1 MNVYLLSLLV
11 FSPLLG
17 IIMVALMPKKEER
30 TIKQFGFFGTLPP
43 LFLSFFLCSQYYSG
57 VALSLFD
64 IKLNWIRFGNLE
76 MYDPKLFTV
85 DFELGLDGLSLIFIL
100 LTTIISSLAAVASI
114 YIKKEWKGYYLLF
127 LILEIGML
135 GVFTA
140 ENLILF
146 FIFFEMTLIPAF
158 FLIGRWGFLEREKAS
173 YSFLI
178 YNGIGSAVLLVAIL
192 ILFARTGTTNIA
204 ALTQMMTM
212 GGVSLFAPIS
222 GSMKY
227 GLCLA
232 FLVAF
237 AIKLPV
243 FPFHSWMVRVHAE
256 APPSIVMIHAGV
268 LLKIGAYGII
278 RFGMGI
284 FPEQYKSL
292 AFTVVLFGVL
302 SFLYGA
308 FLALVQTD
316 FKLVLAYSSISHMGI
331 VMMGLG
337 ALNEAGIQG
346 AIFQVISHGLIAA
359 LLFFL
364 VGVLYERTGTTML
377 PKLGGLAR
385 SMPIFSGFMLACGMA
400 SLGLPGMSGF
410 ISEFM
415 VFLGIFKS
423 QPLLAAIGVIGLVLT
438 AVYVLRAVMLM
449 TFGKN
454 DSLIEKEKRELGSWE
469 FLPALVLLGLIISV
483 GVYPNLLGG
492 PLQGTIEAMILALGG
507 R

>member
-17 IIMVALMPKKEER
+17 ILMISLMPKKEER

-43 LFLSFFLCSQYYSG
+43 LILSFFLCSQYYSG
-57 VALSLFD
+57 VALSAFS
-64 IKLNWIRFGNLE
+64 IKVDWIRFGNLE
-76 MYDPKLFTV
+76 MYDPKLFAV
-85 DFELGLDGLSLIFIL
+85 NYELGLDGLSLSFIL
-100 LTTIISSLAAVASI
+100 LTTIVSSLAAMASI
-114 YIKKEWKGYYLLF
+114 YIKQGWKGYYLLF

-146 FIFFEMTLIPAF
+146 FIFFEMTLVPAF

-173 YSFLI
+173 YYFLI

-222 GSMKY
+222 SSMKY

-232 FLVAF
+232 FLIAF

-256 APPSIVMIHAGV
+256 AHPSIVMVHAGV

-278 RFGMGI
+278 RFAMGI
-284 FPEQYKSL
+284 FPEQYESL
-292 AFTVVLFGVL
+292 ALALVLMGVI

-308 FLALVQTD
+308 WLAMVQTD

-337 ALNEAGIQG
+337 ALNEAGLQG
-346 AIFQVISHGLIAA
+346 AVFQVISHGLIAA

-364 VGVLYERTGTTML
+364 VGALYERTGSTML
-377 PKLGGLAR
+377 PNLGGLAR
-385 SMPIFSGFMLACGMA
+385 SMPVFSGFLLACGLA

-415 VFLGIFKS
+415 VFLGLFKG
-423 QPLLAAIGVIGLVLT
+423 QPLLAAIAVIGLIFT
-438 AVYVLRAVMLM
+438 AIYILRAVMLM

-454 DSLIEKEKRELGSWE
+454 DSLEEKEKRDIEGWELV
-469 FLPALVLLGLIISV
+469 PALVLLGLIIAI

-492 PLQGTIEAMILALGG
+492 PIQSTIEAVMLALGG

>member
-17 IIMVALMPKKEER
+17 IVMVAVMPKTEER

-43 LFLSFFLCSQYYSG
+43 LLISFFLFAQYYSG
-57 VALSLFD
+57 IALSSFD
-64 IKLNWIRFGNLE
+64 IKVNWIRFGNLS
-76 MYDPKLFTV
+76 MYDPNLFAV
-85 DFELGLDGLSLIFIL
+85 NFELGLDGLSLVFLL
-100 LTTIISSLAAVASI
+100 LTTIISSLAALASTK
-114 YIKKEWKGYYLLF
+114 IKHNWKGYYLLF
-127 LILEIGML
+127 LVLEIGML

-146 FIFFEMTLIPAF
+146 FIFFEMTLIPTF
-158 FLIGRWGFLEREKAS
+158 FLIGKWGYFEKEKSS
-173 YSFLI
+173 YQFLI
-178 YNGIGSAVLLVAIL
+178 YNGIGSAILLVVIL

-204 ALTQMMTM
+204 ALMQMMTM

-222 GSMKY
+222 DSMKY

-232 FLVAF
+232 LLIAF
-237 AIKLPV
+237 GIKLPV

-256 APPSIVMIHAGV
+256 APLSIVMIHAGV

-284 FPEQYKSL
+284 FPDQYQSL
-292 AFTVVLFGVL
+292 ASVIVTLGVISL
-302 SFLYGA
+302 LYGA

-316 FKLVLAYSSISHMGI
+316 FKLVLAYSSVSHMGI
-331 VMMGLG
+331 VLMGLG
-337 ALNEAGIQG
+337 ALNEAGMQG
-346 AIFQVISHGLIAA
+346 AIFQVISHGLIAG

-364 VGVLYERTGTTML
+364 VAVLYERTGTTEL
-377 PKLGGLAR
+377 AKLGGLAKT
-385 SMPIFSGFMLACGMA
+385 MPIFSGLLLAGGMA

-415 VFLGIFKS
+415 VFLGLFKS
-423 QPLLAAIGVIGLVLT
+423 QPVLAAIGALGLILT
-438 AVYVLRAVMLM
+438 AVYVLRAILMM
-449 TFGKN
+449 TFGKDN
-454 DSLIEKEKRELGSWE
+454 SLIEQKRYDLKGVELV
-469 FLPALVLLGLIISV
+469 PTAVLLGLIIAI
-483 GVYPNLLGG
+483 GVYPNLLGK
-492 PLQGTIEAMILALGG
+492 PLQGTIDAIMLAVGG

>member
-17 IIMVALMPKKEER
+17 IVMVAIMPKKEER

-43 LFLSFFLCSQYYSG
+43 LILSLFLFSQYYSG
-57 VALSLFD
+57 VALSSFD
-64 IKLNWIRFGNLE
+64 TKMNWVRFGNLA

-85 DFELGLDGLSLIFIL
+85 NFELGLDGLSLIFIL
-100 LTTIISSLAAVASI
+100 LTTIVSTIAAIASI
-114 YIKKEWKGYYLLF
+114 YIKQEWKGYYLLF

-146 FIFFEMTLIPAF
+146 FIFFEMTLIPTF
-158 FLIGRWGFLEREKAS
+158 FLIGRWGFLEKEKAS

-178 YNGIGSAVLLVAIL
+178 YNGVGSAVLLVAIL

-204 ALTQMMTM
+204 ALSQMMTM

-222 GSMKY
+222 DSMKY

-232 FLVAF
+232 FIIAF

-292 AFTVVLFGVL
+292 AFIVVLSGVL
-302 SFLYGA
+302 SLLYGA

-316 FKLVLAYSSISHMGI
+316 FKLVLAYSSVSHMGI

-337 ALNEAGIQG
+337 ALNESGIQG

-377 PKLGGLAR
+377 TKLGGLTK
-385 SMPIFSGFMLACGMA
+385 SMPIFSGLLLAGGMA

-415 VFLGIFKS
+415 VFLGLFKS
-423 QPLLAAIGVIGLVLT
+423 QPLLAAIGVLGLVLT
-438 AVYVLRAVMLM
+438 AVYMLRAVLM
-449 TFGKN
+449 ITFGKSN
-454 DSLIEKEKRELGSWE
+454 SLVEKKKSDLKGLE
-469 FLPALVLLGLIISV
+469 FVPTVVLLGLIISV

-492 PLQGTIEAMILALGG
+492 PLQETIDAMMLALGG